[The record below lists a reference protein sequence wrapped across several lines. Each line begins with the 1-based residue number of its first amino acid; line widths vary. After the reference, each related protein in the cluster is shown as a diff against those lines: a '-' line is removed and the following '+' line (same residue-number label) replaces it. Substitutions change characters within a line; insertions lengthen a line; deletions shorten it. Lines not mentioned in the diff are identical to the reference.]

1 MLCQGPLQRRS
12 VTCSRAALGHNRYFC
27 LSSATFSK
35 HAAVCTT
42 PQPSA
47 CRLAS
52 ALQNAKQRLQRQK
65 KGENRRAASLK
76 FQEQDNALPHRH
88 IRGRL
93 SEVPH
98 QAVCTA
104 STARHCNRTPRSAA
118 LKNGSHAR
126 HRGRGRPAKVRR

>member
-35 HAAVCTT
+35 HAVCTT

-52 ALQNAKQRLQRQK
+52 ALQDASKDCSAAPK
-65 KGENRRAASLK
+65 KGRGIG
-76 FQEQDNALPHRH
+76 AL
-88 IRGRL
+88 L
-93 SEVPH
+93 
-98 QAVCTA
+98 A
-104 STARHCNRTPRSAA
+104 
-118 LKNGSHAR
+118 
-126 HRGRGRPAKVRR
+126 